1 MKYLKLFAVL
11 FCACL
16 FWGCDD
22 YNYPQQSYP
31 QQRQN
36 NTMRWSQYSQSS
48 LKTMIEF
55 EVLQCLRSEHK
66 YVTRNPK
73 VKSIEVRKTEPFEAE
88 ARISFS
94 LKDEKY
100 PDAKVK
106 IKETKDYIYID
117 SKTQIHT
124 YNYGIKIYR
133 YATDRDFEWSCYTEP
148 LQTKEDLWKF
158 PWEK

>member
-11 FCACL
+11 FCACM

-22 YNYPQQSYP
+22 YNYSQQI
-31 QQRQN
+31 QN

-55 EVLQCLRSEHK
+55 EVLQCLRSKHE

-88 ARISFS
+88 ARISYS

-106 IKETKDYIYID
+106 IKETKDFINKY
-117 SKTQIHT
+117 SQTKQINT
-124 YNYGIKIYR
+124 YSYRIEIYR
-133 YATDRDFEWSCYTEP
+133 YATDRRSEWPCYTEP
-148 LQTKEDLWKF
+148 LQTKEDLWKYS
-158 PWEK
+158 WEK

>member
-11 FCACL
+11 FCACM

-22 YNYPQQSYP
+22 YNYS

-55 EVLQCLRSEHK
+55 EVLQCLRSEHE

-94 LKDEKY
+94 LKDKKY

-106 IKETKDYIYID
+106 IKETHDYINKY
-117 SKTQIHT
+117 SKTKQIKT

-133 YATDRDFEWSCYTEP
+133 YATDRHFEWTCFTEP

-158 PWEK
+158 SWEK